1 MTAAVSLVFL
11 LNVRTGQPEAAE
23 LWDAITDQQIADW
36 EAEWGPALLDA
47 LQRLH
52 RAGVHRAHWPQSR
65 HWDWR
70 RKTEAIQGMLAYPGF
85 SVMCQN
91 MTQGLMLVDTTTKR
105 CQLASQ
111 KGKNLVYVWFVEN
124 APWNRKEL
132 FDPPRYHGVGTLLI
146 RAAIELSKQEEFK
159 GRVGLHSLPQA
170 NGFYA
175 NVCGMTDM
183 GIDPDNKEGLR
194 YFEMTPEQAEAFIKK
209 GGTT

>member
-1 MTAAVSLVFL
+1 MTASVSPVFL
-11 LNVRTGQPEAAE
+11 FNVRTGRPEAAD
-23 LWDAITDQQIADW
+23 LLDAITDQQIADW
-36 EAEWGPALLDA
+36 EAEWVPELMDGLR
-47 LQRLH
+47 RLH
-52 RAGVHRAHWPQSR
+52 RAGVPRARWPQSR
-65 HWDWR
+65 GWNWR

-85 SVMCQN
+85 SVMCQGV
-91 MTQGLMLVDTTTKR
+91 TQGLMLVDATTKR

-132 FDPPRYHGVGTLLI
+132 FDPPRYRGVGSILI
-146 RAAIELSKQEEFK
+146 RTAIELSKQEEFK
-159 GRVGLHSLPQA
+159 GRIGLHSLPQA

-183 GIDPDNKEGLR
+183 GIDPDNQEGLR
-194 YFEMTPEQAEAFIKK
+194 YFEMTPEQAEAFINK